1 MKNADNLNKERK
13 IIEHIT
19 EAFGEGSIILPEL
32 GGHIFNEELEILS
45 TGSPTIDKATGI
57 GGFPF
62 GKVIEIL
69 GQEASGKTTLALSV
83 IAQAQR
89 KGLRCAFIDSEQ
101 ALDKKRAEAI
111 GVDFE
116 KLFISQ
122 PDNGEQGLNILDML
136 VTAGT
141 VKVIVI
147 DSVAALTPKAEIEG
161 EMNDATI
168 GILARNMGKIL
179 RKIVAPVNK
188 NGILVIFTNQ
198 IRSKIGGFGFGPQE
212 TTPGGNALKFYAA
225 MRVDCRRIGNNK
237 SGERL
242 ISTKHKLTIKK
253 NKMAPPMVA
262 CIVNIG
268 ERGFMEINEKER

>member
-1 MKNADNLNKERK
+1 MTNDLSKEKK
-13 IIEHIT
+13 IVEHIE

-32 GGHIFNEELEILS
+32 GGHIFNETLEILS
-45 TGSPTIDKATGI
+45 TGSPTIDNATGI

-62 GKVIEIL
+62 GKIIEIL

-83 IAQAQR
+83 IAQAQS
-89 KGLRCAFIDSEQ
+89 KGLRCAFIDAEQ
-101 ALDKKRAEAI
+101 ALDRKRAESI
-111 GVDFE
+111 GVDFN

-122 PDNGEQGLNILDML
+122 PDNGEQGLNIVDML

-141 VKVIVI
+141 IKVIVV

-179 RKIVAPVNK
+179 RKIIAPVNK
-188 NGILVIFTNQ
+188 NGIMVIFTNQ
-198 IRSKIGGFGFGPQE
+198 IRAKLGGFGFVPQE

-225 MRVDCRRIGNNK
+225 IRIDMRRTGNNK

-242 ISTKHKLTIKK
+242 ISTNHKVTVKK
-253 NKMAPPMVA
+253 NKLAPPMQVVA
-262 CIVNIG
+262 VK
-268 ERGFMEINEKER
+268 INEKGFMG

>member
-1 MKNADNLNKERK
+1 MKNDGLSKERK
-13 IIEHIT
+13 IIEHIEET
-19 EAFGEGSIILPEL
+19 FGEGSIILPEL
-32 GGHIFNEELEILS
+32 GGHISNEELNVLS

-57 GGFPF
+57 GGFAF

-83 IAQAQR
+83 IAQAQK
-89 KGLRCAFIDSEQ
+89 KGIRCAFIDAEQ

-136 VTAGT
+136 VAAGT

-161 EMNDATI
+161 EMNDANI
-168 GILARNMGKIL
+168 GGMARMMGKAL
-179 RKIVAPVNK
+179 RKIIAPVNK
-188 NGILVIFTNQ
+188 NGIMVIFINQ
-198 IRSKIGGFGFGPQE
+198 IRSIIGGFGYGPKE
-212 TTPGGNALKFYAA
+212 TTPGGNALKFAAA
-225 MRVDCRRIGNNK
+225 MRVDMRRTGNNK
-237 SGERL
+237 SGEKL
-242 ISTKHKLTIKK
+242 LSTNHKVTIKK
-253 NKMAPPMVA
+253 NKLAPPMMVCA
-262 CIVNIG
+262 VKIG
-268 ERGFMEINEKER
+268 ERGFLG